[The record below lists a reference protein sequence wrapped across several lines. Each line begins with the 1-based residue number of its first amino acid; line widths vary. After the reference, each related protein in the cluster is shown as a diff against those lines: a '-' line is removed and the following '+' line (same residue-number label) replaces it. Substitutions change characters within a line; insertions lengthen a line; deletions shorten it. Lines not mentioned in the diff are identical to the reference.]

1 MTKLSGGEALV
12 KSLLANGVETIFGL
26 PGGQTYHFFDA
37 VQKEGNAL
45 ALFNARHEQG
55 AAYMA
60 YGYARSTGKV
70 GVYCVVP
77 GPGVLNTTAALATAY
92 GTNTPVLC
100 VTGQIPST
108 AIGRG
113 IGYLHEIPD
122 QLGILQRLTKWAER
136 VPHPSLA
143 PQLVNE
149 AFKRIKSGRPR
160 PVALEMAPDMMELS
174 CDVELLGTVSA
185 PAPPSADPHL
195 IERAA
200 ALLGKARRPLIMI
213 GGGAIDAGAEL
224 LELAQLLQAP
234 VVSFWNARGIIDDR
248 HYLSMSY
255 PAGHRL
261 WAEADAVLAVGTRLK
276 FPLMYW
282 GCDDG
287 LPIIR
292 IDIDP
297 AEIDRIAAPA
307 VGIHADA
314 RTAVKQLISVVDR
327 LGNRRPSREQELR
340 ALKAALRAEM
350 QRTIGPHLDILDVIR
365 QELPDDGFLVDEITQ
380 VGYASWYAFPTYA
393 ARHFVSSAYQGN
405 LGYGYATALGVQ
417 IGNPGKKVVALGG
430 DGGFM
435 YAVQEMATA
444 VRYGLNLVVIV
455 FNNHSYGNVKRDQI
469 EKFGGRVIGSD
480 LTNPDFV
487 KLADSFGAAGYRCE
501 TPAQLAIA
509 LRDAFDQRGPA
520 LIEMPLGEMPN
531 PWQYIALPRCR

>member
-45 ALFNARHEQG
+45 SLFNCRHEQA

-100 VTGQIPST
+100 ITGQIPST

-136 VPHPSLA
+136 VQHPSLA

-149 AFKRIKSGRPR
+149 AFKRLHSGRPR

-174 CDVELLGTVSA
+174 CDVELLGNA
-185 PAPPSADPHL
+185 PSPTPPSADPQL

-200 ALLGKARRPLIMI
+200 AILVKARRPLIMI
-213 GGGAIDAGAEL
+213 GSGAVDAGVEL

-234 VVSFWNARGIIDDR
+234 VASFWNAKGIIDDR
-248 HYLSMSY
+248 HFLSVSY

-261 WAEADAVLAVGTRLK
+261 WADADAVLAVGTRLK

-282 GCDDG
+282 GCDDA

-292 IDIDP
+292 VDIDA
-297 AEIDRIAAPA
+297 AEIDRIATPT
-307 VGIHADA
+307 VGINADA
-314 RTAVKQLISVVDR
+314 QTAVKQLISAVDR
-327 LGNRRPSREQELR
+327 LGMRRPSRERELR
-340 ALKAALRAEM
+340 ALKATLRVEM
-350 QRTIGPHLDILDVIR
+350 QQTIGPLLEILDVIR

-380 VGYASWYAFPTYA
+380 VGYASWYAFPTYQ
-393 ARHFVSSAYQGN
+393 ARHFISSAYQGN

-417 IGNPGKKVVALGG
+417 IGNPDKKVVALGG

-444 VRYGLNLVVIV
+444 VRYGLNVVVIV
-455 FNNHSYGNVKRDQI
+455 FNNNSYANVKRDQI
-469 EKFGGRVIGSD
+469 EKLGGRVIGSD
-480 LTNPDFV
+480 LTNPNFV
-487 KLADSFGAAGYRCE
+487 KLAESFGAAGYRCE
-501 TPAQLAIA
+501 TPAQLTSA
-509 LRDAFDQRGPA
+509 LRDAFTQRGPA
-520 LIEMPLGEMPN
+520 LIEMPVRELPN